1 MRPIAIPATGARSG
15 TPAWSSDRVDAHTEP
30 IEEEPLDKFPYLQ
43 KLRVD
48 GTRGHMAEC
57 RACKSE
63 RTKAYLRAKKAK
75 LAEIE
80 IKRAEETIKTALSMR
95 EAAQMANQAFPL
107 LSPAYWNTGAAKRV
121 YEELGLR

>member
-1 MRPIAIPATGARSG
+1 MTTKKCIRCG
-15 TPAWSSDRVDAHTEP
+15 
-30 IEEEPLDKFPYLQ
+30 EEKPLDKFLYLQ
-43 KLRVD
+43 KPRAD

-75 LAEIE
+75 LAALE

-107 LSPAYWNTGAAKRV
+107 LSPEFWNTGADKRV
-121 YEELGLR
+121 CEELGL